1 MAAAAATT
9 LLMVKVPSSC
19 FAGNLL
25 LGDGIVRRRNCDL
38 GGARGY
44 CN

>member
-9 LLMVKVPSSC
+9 LLMVKVPGSC
-19 FAGNLL
+19 FWGNLL
-25 LGDGIVRRRNCDL
+25 LGDGIVSCHNGDL
-38 GGARGY
+38 GGARVY